1 MAVVGQ
7 GDLPAD
13 KLHIEDLDELRFQD
27 LHADALAFED
37 LAGTDPG
44 VAPRDDLGLD
54 DPAWILYTSGTTGES
69 KGVVSTQRAALW
81 SVTAAYVP
89 AHGLREEDRLLWP
102 LPMFHAFAHSLCLM
116 GVIAVGASARL
127 LAPGASVA
135 RALAAEPF
143 TILAGVP
150 ATYRLLLESLRE
162 TAAPVSSSL
171 RLCVTGAHPVP
182 LS

>member
-1 MAVVGQ
+1 MRPGPGGRRQ
-7 GDLPAD
+7 PGDRPAD
-13 KLHIEDLDELRFQD
+13 ALAFEDPP
-27 LHADALAFED
+27 ADALAFED

-54 DPAWILYTSGTTGES
+54 DPAWILHLGHDRGEQGRGLHPACGLVGGS
-69 KGVVSTQRAALW
+69 
-81 SVTAAYVP
+81 YVQ

-116 GVIAVGASARL
+116 GVIAVGASAHL

-135 RALAAEPF
+135 QALAAEPV
-143 TILAGVP
+143 TVLAGVP

-171 RLCVTGAHPVP
+171 ALCAGGAPVL